1 MKIAVIDG
9 QGGGIGR
16 VLVEKIRKA
25 FGDKVEIWAFGT
37 NSAATALMLKAGADE
52 GATGENAIVNSM
64 GKVDIIVGTVAI
76 LAANS
81 MLGELTPAMAA
92 AVADSSAAKVLLPIN
107 RGRITIVGAKTE
119 PLPHMADCLVKQLQS
134 IIEKEV

>member
-1 MKIAVIDG
+1 
-9 QGGGIGR
+9 
-16 VLVEKIRKA
+16 
-25 FGDKVEIWAFGT
+25 
-37 NSAATALMLKAGADE
+37 MLKAGADE